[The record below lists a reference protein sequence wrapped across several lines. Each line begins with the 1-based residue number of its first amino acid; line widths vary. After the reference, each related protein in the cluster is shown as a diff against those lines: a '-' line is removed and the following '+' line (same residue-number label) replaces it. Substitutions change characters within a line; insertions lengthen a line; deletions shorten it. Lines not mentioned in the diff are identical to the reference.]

1 MLAFS
6 FYLNFE
12 GEFQMLVYESTKLNN
27 NFNIFI
33 CFVDFFRRDDACIV
47 SNWFSTWLHLLYKQ
61 LYGIQNH
68 LYLYKYYFISKNM
81 K

>member
-33 CFVDFFRRDDACIV
+33 YFVDFFRV
-47 SNWFSTWLHLLYKQ
+47 SFEL
-61 LYGIQNH
+61 QNPEGV
-68 LYLYKYYFISKNM
+68 
-81 K
+81 